1 MPTEMAAERLS
12 PQMVRGH
19 RRRRRRWVGRV
30 LLLVIVAMVGG
41 GGYFAYTTFIANFG
55 EPSCRATA
63 LGQEVTFSPEQ
74 SANAATIT
82 AVALKRNLP
91 ARAATIANATAIT
104 ESKLRNVRFG
114 DRDSLGL
121 FQQRPSQGWGTEE
134 QILDPV
140 YSANK
145 FYDALTEIAGYERMS
160 ITQVAQKVQRSGFPE
175 AYADH
180 EHEGRV
186 LASTLAGHSA
196 GGIGC
201 RLDDAISST
210 PAAAIAQRLT
220 AELGV
225 PAKVQGAQ
233 VQVTGRNAPQAWAAG
248 SWAVAHAEA
257 DGITSVTVG
266 NRSWT
271 RARGDAAW
279 SWHAASRPVAPT
291 VVVITR
297 R

>member
-1 MPTEMAAERLS
+1 
-12 PQMVRGH
+12 
-19 RRRRRRWVGRV
+19 
-30 LLLVIVAMVGG
+30 VATVGG
-41 GGYFAYTTFIANFG
+41 AGYFGYTTFRTNFG

-63 LGQEVTFSPEQ
+63 LGQDVTFSPEQ

-82 AVALKRNLP
+82 AVALKRKLP

-121 FQQRPSQGWGTEE
+121 FQQRPSQGWGTKE

-145 FYDALTEIAGYERMS
+145 FYDALVAIDGYEAMA
-160 ITQVAQKVQRSGFPE
+160 ITQVAQKIQRSGFPD

-196 GGIGC
+196 GGLGC
-201 RLDDAISST
+201 RLDAATAST
-210 PAAAIAQRLT
+210 PAATLARRLT
-220 AELGV
+220 TELGV
-225 PAKVQGAQ
+225 PAKVQGAA
-233 VQVTGRNAPQAWAAG
+233 VRATGRSAPEAWAAG
-248 SWAVAHAEA
+248 SWAVAHAQA

-266 NRSWT
+266 DQGWT
-271 RARGDAAW
+271 RARGAEAW
-279 SWHAASRPVAPT
+279 SWHDADKPIASTAVT
-291 VVVITR
+291 ITR